1 MEGEVGEDVGQK
13 GSGQQGALSPLS
25 PISPSLPFQL
35 FSPAALG
42 LQGFLPDTA
51 EENPSGLNKT
61 VFQDMQSL
69 VFLFFPQEVEPTN
82 GFFPKKK
89 LILTVSSR
97 FRGCRGWINIFGHL
111 LKLKKFYLNLRKKIP
126 SMEVAEPWNSC
137 PRTFQTHPKNSGI
150 LQF

>member
-1 MEGEVGEDVGQK
+1 MECSTLELSKECGDEVGTGHSWNSINQGGLFQAQGIWDPPQKKAKFDRMEGEVGEDVGQK

-25 PISPSLPFQL
+25 PISPSLPSQL

-69 VFLFFPQEVEPTN
+69 VFLFFPQVVEPTN

-97 FRGCRGWINIFGHL
+97 FRG
-111 LKLKKFYLNLRKKIP
+111 
-126 SMEVAEPWNSC
+126 
-137 PRTFQTHPKNSGI
+137 
-150 LQF
+150 